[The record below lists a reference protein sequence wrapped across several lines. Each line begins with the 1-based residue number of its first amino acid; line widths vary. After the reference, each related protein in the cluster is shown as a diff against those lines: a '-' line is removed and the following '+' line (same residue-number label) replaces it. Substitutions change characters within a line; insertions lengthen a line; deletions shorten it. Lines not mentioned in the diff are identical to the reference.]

1 MNPVETEKRQM
12 SEKSLPRSA
21 QDLALKEARQ
31 LMERLDDEPSHALQV
46 RRLALD
52 LYDQLTPLHGYGKE
66 ERLLLECASLLHD
79 IGWSIKPN
87 AHNKG
92 ARDAILAEPFVGLD
106 DRQRLIVALV
116 ARYHRKSHPHSRHR
130 GYRDLRMDDRRIV
143 RVLASILRIA
153 DGLDRSHTENIRQI
167 DCDYSDG
174 QLRLRFVPR
183 GDPSMELFGL
193 RKKLRLFEEEFGM
206 AVWGEPVREL

>member
-1 MNPVETEKRQM
+1 MNTAEAETRRM

-21 QDLALKEARQ
+21 QELALKEAHR

-52 LYDQLTPLHGYGKE
+52 LYDQLIPLHGYGKE
-66 ERLLLECASLLHD
+66 ERLLLECAALLHD
-79 IGWSIKPN
+79 IGWSVKPN

-92 ARDAILAEPFVGLD
+92 ARDAILTEPFVGLD
-106 DRQRLIVALV
+106 NRQRLIVALV
-116 ARYHRKSHPHSRHR
+116 ARYHRKSHPHSRHK
-130 GYRDLRMDDRRIV
+130 GYRDLRPDDRRIV

-167 DCDYSDG
+167 DCDYHDG
-174 QLRLRFVPR
+174 QLRIRFVSR
-183 GDPSMELFGL
+183 SDPSMELFGL
-193 RKKLRLFEEEFGM
+193 RKKQRLFEEEFGM
-206 AVWGEPVREL
+206 AVWAEPVKKL